1 MAQQTVSR
9 LHGAKPKMS
18 QMRRSEAIAGL
29 LFVLPWLISLIVFTA
44 YPVLASFYYSFTQYA
59 ITQAPTWTGLD
70 NYTQLFTND
79 GALRA
84 SVYNTLY
91 YTLLSVPIGLL
102 SSLAIA
108 LVLNLNVKGIG
119 AYRTLFYLPSLAPP
133 VAGAIIF
140 IIMFQPEGGLVN
152 GILAFFGIKGPAWFT
167 DPAFAK
173 IGLIILGLW
182 GVGSGSLVFLAG
194 LKDIPGELLEAASI
208 DGAND
213 WQRFW
218 SITIP
223 LLSPVILY
231 NLVMGIIGSFQVF
244 TSAMVIGGTTG
255 KPQESLLMYMVHLYR
270 TAFRYFNMGYASA
283 MAVVLFVVILLA
295 TLLVF
300 RSSRSLVFYES
311 EGR

>member
-1 MAQQTVSR
+1 
-9 LHGAKPKMS
+9 MS
-18 QMRRSEAIAGL
+18 QMRRREAIAGL

-59 ITQAPTWTGLD
+59 ITQSPTWIGLD
-70 NYTQLFTND
+70 NYTQMFTND

-91 YTLLSVPIGLL
+91 YTLLSVPVGLL

-108 LVLNLNVKGIG
+108 LVLNRNVRGIG

-140 IIMFQPEGGLVN
+140 VIMFQPEGGLVN
-152 GILAFFGIKGPAWFT
+152 SILQFFGIKGPAWFS
-167 DPAFAK
+167 DPAYAK
-173 IGLIILGLW
+173 IGLIILSLW
-182 GVGSGSLVFLAG
+182 GVGAGSLIFLAG
-194 LKDIPGELLEAASI
+194 LKDIPGELLEAAAI
-208 DGAND
+208 DGANN
-213 WQRFW
+213 WHKFW
-218 SITIP
+218 RITIP
-223 LLSPVILY
+223 LLTPVILY
-231 NLVMGIIGSFQVF
+231 NLVMGIIGSFQVLGAAF
-244 TSAMVIGGTTG
+244 VIGGTTG

-283 MAVVLFVVILLA
+283 MAVVLFVVILIA
-295 TLLVF
+295 TLLIF
-300 RSSRSLVFYES
+300 RSTRSWVFYES